1 MNSPRISLNKLG
13 EYLMATPARRRRIV
27 LDQQDPKAFIVA
39 RYMDARTAIVDYLA
53 SGLTDSGREQ
63 LMSKSTALRL
73 DKSGTEFAYQ
83 DRVASADAMV
93 NFVDLSSSIDMD
105 ELIAIPV
112 EGSFSAAMYISGVKV
127 SVRPDV
133 ILRNWVTGDVVGAIK
148 LHFPKTSPLSAAALG
163 YVSTA
168 LRVYMEKQEGGASVD
183 FKRCYVIDISTKSV
197 VSAQKA
203 HVKKMKDIEAACEEI
218 FVRWVGLPKVA

>member
-13 EYLMATPARRRRIV
+13 EYLTATPARRRRIV

-53 SGLTDSGREQ
+53 SGLSDLGRRQ
-63 LMSKSTALRL
+63 LVSKSVALRL
-73 DKSGTEFAYQ
+73 DKSGTDFACQ

-93 NFVDLSSSIDMD
+93 SFMDLSSSIDMD
-105 ELIAIPV
+105 GLIAIPV

-133 ILRNWVTGDVVGAIK
+133 ILKNWITGDVVGAIK
-148 LHFPKTSPLSAAALG
+148 LHFPKTSPLCAETLV
-163 YVSTA
+163 YVSAA
-168 LRVYMEKQEGGASVD
+168 LRVYMEKQGGASVD
-183 FKRCYVIDISTKSV
+183 FKRCYIVDVPTKSV

-203 HVKKMKDIEAACEEI
+203 HVKRMRGIEAACEEI